1 MVTAVLN
8 NVLVFRLA
16 TFKRTHKILVGR
28 QSMREGGKRRRRRK
42 MLRNWSHFILWETEE
57 SGVPASK
64 KDLHGI
70 LELASLNYDA
80 DF

>member
-1 MVTAVLN
+1 
-8 NVLVFRLA
+8 
-16 TFKRTHKILVGR
+16 
-28 QSMREGGKRRRRRK
+28 
-42 MLRNWSHFILWETEE
+42 MLRNWSHFILWETEEE